1 MHNFTKIYLDM
12 DGVIADFEKRYRE
25 LFHTSPGH
33 DDNRKRFG
41 IRFAKFIQFN
51 HFADLDMMPD
61 ATDLL
66 TYLTTT
72 GVPVEILSSTAR
84 PTSNATISQQKRS
97 WLDNYGINYP
107 AIFVPG
113 KQFKAKYA
121 TPNSILIDDTLV
133 NIEEWNKAGGVGI
146 LHKNA
151 LDTISIL
158 NTLLGG

>member
-1 MHNFTKIYLDM
+1 M

-51 HFADLDMMPD
+51 HFADLDMMSD

-66 TYLTTT
+66 AYLTTT

-84 PTSNATISQQKRS
+84 PTSNATISHQKQV
-97 WLDNYGINYP
+97 WLDNHGINYP

-121 TPNSILIDDTLV
+121 DPNSILIDDTFV

-146 LHKNA
+146 FHKNA

>member
-66 TYLTTT
+66 AYLTTT
-72 GVPVEILSSTAR
+72 GLPVEILSSTAK
-84 PTSNATISQQKRS
+84 PTSNATISHQKQV
-97 WLDNYGINYP
+97 WLDNHGITYP
-107 AIFVPG
+107 AVFVPG